1 METEVTYYPTAKWA
15 SIVGAFTADE
25 LREIAD
31 KIDNP
36 ELREEQKDGDKK

>member
-1 METEVTYYPTAKWA
+1 MDNVVEFFPHAQWA
-15 SIVGAFTADE
+15 VVNGAFTAAE

-36 ELREEQKDGDKK
+36 ELREKKEEE

>member
-1 METEVTYYPTAKWA
+1 MTNEIQYFPTAKWA
-15 SIVGAFTADE
+15 VVNGAFTSAE

-36 ELREEQKDGDKK
+36 ELQKEPETTEG